1 MAIDP
6 SFLSY
11 VLLALSFLSVLKIA
25 KMLLTFAFKEEYQIF
40 VKLKINYI
48 ICQHSKKRFN
58 TNERIHSSSVI
69 KTFVFK

>member
-40 VKLKINYI
+40 VKLKIN
-48 ICQHSKKRFN
+48 
-58 TNERIHSSSVI
+58 
-69 KTFVFK
+69 